1 MCFRVFLWT
10 YTYRCLT
17 DQWLGGTHRVRVTGF
32 ENFCCKC
39 LVLVGQCV
47 YACSFMTHGWV
58 SIIDNHWPQ
67 TSPSKK
73 VVHILGWMLDA
84 NENLSRAIHK
94 SSTLIGAIWLPI
106 LLCRRLPHL
115 YSMQD
120 SYLQAIGFHKWENI
134 VQFYIFWWCFW
145 STSGAVSYT
154 QMTLPTNR

>member
-32 ENFCCKC
+32 KNFCCKC

-84 NENLSRAIHK
+84 NENQ

-115 YSMQD
+115 YINVRQLFA
-120 SYLQAIGFHKWENI
+120 SYWFSQMRKHCSIL
-134 VQFYIFWWCFW
+134 YILMMFLIYIWREGGNMWKVA
-145 STSGAVSYT
+145 TVSESW
-154 QMTLPTNR
+154 L